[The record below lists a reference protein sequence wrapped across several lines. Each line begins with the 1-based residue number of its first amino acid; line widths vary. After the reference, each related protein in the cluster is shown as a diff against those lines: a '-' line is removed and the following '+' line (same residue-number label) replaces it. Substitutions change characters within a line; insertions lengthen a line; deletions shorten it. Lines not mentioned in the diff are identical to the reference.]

1 MRIKVANPSYLDQAK
16 QLSEEETERI
26 LSRMGGKL
34 RRKKDKE
41 KVDCLEAIAIQ
52 LEIEDEMLR
61 EWRERFAEI
70 KARHEKKAAAA
81 EPVDAEP
88 VADLAPHQPKKKA
101 AASPN
106 VKKAAPAAADKSKTK
121 KS

>member
-1 MRIKVANPSYLDQAK
+1 MKIKPANPTYLEQAK
-16 QLSEEETERI
+16 QLSAEETERI

-70 KARHEKKAAAA
+70 KARHEKKSA
-81 EPVDAEP
+81 EAVSVDEKSTP
-88 VADLAPHQPKKKA
+88 QPGKKA
-101 AASPN
+101 AAHP
-106 VKKAAPAAADKSKTK
+106 VVIKPATPVTTKAKTK
-121 KS
+121 KTQ